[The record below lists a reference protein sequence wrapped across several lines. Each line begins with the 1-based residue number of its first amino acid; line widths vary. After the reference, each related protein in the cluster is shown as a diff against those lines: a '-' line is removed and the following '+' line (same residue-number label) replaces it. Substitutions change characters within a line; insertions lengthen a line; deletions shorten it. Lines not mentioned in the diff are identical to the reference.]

1 MNFNS
6 QQIADLVNGV
16 IEGDKNAE
24 VNFFSKIEDAQ
35 PFSLTF
41 LANPKY
47 ESFIY
52 NTKASI
58 ALVNSDFVPSS
69 PFLLP

>member
-1 MNFNS
+1 MKFNS
-6 QQIADLVNGV
+6 QQIADLVNGN

-41 LANPKY
+41 
-47 ESFIY
+47 
-52 NTKASI
+52 
-58 ALVNSDFVPSS
+58 
-69 PFLLP
+69 